1 MYLETLDWLND
12 HRTTSQGW
20 NFPGNSILDAHL
32 VYSRLLIE
40 FIISPVKKDRPKD
53 RFAISFFVDT
63 DDPPFPVKSNI
74 LSNYKSK
81 IDKQLAHVTV
91 DMYPEF
97 MIKSEQGY
105 EVNQIADEL
114 VPHLIYFFN
123 SVPVEKMYDDIKEHA
138 LNLLQNYQSF
148 DQSKELHPST

>member
-1 MYLETLDWLND
+1 MYRETLDWLSH
-12 HRTTSQGW
+12 HRTSSQGW
-20 NFPGNSILDAHL
+20 DFQGNSILDAHL
-32 VYSRLLIE
+32 LYSRLLIE
-40 FIISPVKKDRPKD
+40 FIIGTPKKKRPSD
-53 RFAISFFVDT
+53 RFARSFFGDKEN
-63 DDPPFPVKSNI
+63 PPFPVESGF

-114 VPHLIYFFN
+114 VPHLKYFFN
-123 SVPVEKMYDDIKEHA
+123 SVPVGKMYDDIKKRA